1 MRPIDSKVSLDE
13 YGRCDDASPMAL
25 YPYQLYCQRIDTAR
39 NMARYYLLSIQPT
52 LFGEVAVTRT
62 WGRIGKRGGKKSEMF
77 PTERKAAEHFLE
89 LARRKRAKGYRPIG
103 SCGNGGIQRPSNDE
117 RR

>member
-1 MRPIDSKVSLDE
+1 
-13 YGRCDDASPMAL
+13 
-25 YPYQLYCQRIDTAR
+25 
-39 NMARYYLLSIQPT
+39 MARYYLLSIQPT